1 MTKDVMKDA
10 MKKEIDRLLRTTA
23 PSGILALGSDT
34 VERAY
39 EAYIWSLCKR
49 AVEEAGGSA
58 VLKGIVSGGN
68 PPNIVLRGSP
78 GSMASRAKDFC
89 YIECR
94 LQGKEFEIHLDV
106 QYEGSSGASH
116 EVDISI
122 YDHASAD
129 AVRAS
134 GWLPK
139 SRKLIMVIEC
149 KFYTVSVPSAGL
161 GRAFVGLVSDC
172 NGTRLNAFVSN
183 KASKNLDK
191 YFTNK
196 ANIEPFTDLDPAKDA
211 AAERFVRIIEQALRK
226 WAK

>member
-1 MTKDVMKDA
+1 MTKDDIKDA
-10 MKKEIDRLLRTTA
+10 MKKEIDRLLGVTA
-23 PSGILALGSDT
+23 SSGILTLNSDT

-58 VLKGIVSGGN
+58 VLKGIESGNN
-68 PPNIVLRGSP
+68 PHKIVLRGAP
-78 GSMASRAKDFC
+78 GSMASQTEDFC
-89 YIECR
+89 YIACR
-94 LQGKEFEIHLDV
+94 LEEKEFEIHLDV
-106 QYEGSSGASH
+106 QYEGTSGASH
-116 EVDISI
+116 EVDVSI

-129 AVRAS
+129 AVRTS
-134 GWLPK
+134 GGLPK

-149 KFYTVSVPSAGL
+149 KFYTASMPSAGL

-196 ANIEPFTDLDPAKDA
+196 ANIEPFTDLDPAKGA